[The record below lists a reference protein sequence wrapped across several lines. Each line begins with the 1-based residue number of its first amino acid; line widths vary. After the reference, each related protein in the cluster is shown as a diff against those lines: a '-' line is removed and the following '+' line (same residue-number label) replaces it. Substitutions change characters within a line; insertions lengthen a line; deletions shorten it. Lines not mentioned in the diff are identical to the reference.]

1 MIRWIFF
8 DIGNVLFVDE
18 PFTAMQWQALHDA
31 ILSSGQQISFEAL
44 MGRRETL
51 VSQNQDA
58 KPHVSL
64 GREFLG
70 EEGWAE
76 LQECGQRKLGEDY
89 FAYNYVIE
97 GAEAVLRNLSTS
109 YKLGVAANQ
118 PKICRLALETAGLL
132 DYFSVVKG
140 GGHGGYRNLVL
151 AASSV
156 QELFDLTQ
164 LAFHLA
170 DQYRILVLLLTDG
183 ILGQIM
189 EPIDIRP
196 LSISGLGKLPSKE
209 WALTGLES
217 RGEQSILS
225 TMLMRE
231 NQVLE
236 WHERATDKYR
246 RIQENEIR
254 FDTYYWEEAWIGV
267 VAFGMTARAVE
278 TAVDL
283 CRENGIPVGLLRPI
297 TLFPFCSDFLHH
309 SLSHIQQFL
318 VVEVNL
324 GQMVEDVR
332 LAVGGERSVD
342 FLGQPAGLP
351 SPSQVVEAIERLAR
365 DNG

>member
-1 MIRWIFF
+1 
-8 DIGNVLFVDE
+8 
-18 PFTAMQWQALHDA
+18 
-31 ILSSGQQISFEAL
+31 
-44 MGRRETL
+44 
-51 VSQNQDA
+51 
-58 KPHVSL
+58 
-64 GREFLG
+64 
-70 EEGWAE
+70 
-76 LQECGQRKLGEDY
+76 
-89 FAYNYVIE
+89 
-97 GAEAVLRNLSTS
+97 
-109 YKLGVAANQ
+109 
-118 PKICRLALETAGLL
+118 
-132 DYFSVVKG
+132 
-140 GGHGGYRNLVL
+140 
-151 AASSV
+151 
-156 QELFDLTQ
+156 
-164 LAFHLA
+164 
-170 DQYRILVLLLTDG
+170 VLLLTDG